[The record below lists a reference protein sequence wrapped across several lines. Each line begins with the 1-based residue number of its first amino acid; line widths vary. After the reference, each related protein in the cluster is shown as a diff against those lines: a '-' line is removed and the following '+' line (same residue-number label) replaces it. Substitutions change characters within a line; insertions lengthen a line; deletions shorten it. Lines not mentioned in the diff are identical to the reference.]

1 MLVGQSDDHDL
12 MPDALFIFLIGRGV
26 LHDGV
31 SFSKYVELSVHSLIM
46 FVSSWACMSKSTYI
60 GKPRKQDRQLGI
72 QLVSNI
78 LYLSSGYCTGKSTY
92 ISA

>member
-26 LHDGV
+26 LHDRV

-46 FVSSWACMSKSTYI
+46 FVSSWACMSKSTHI

-72 QLVSNI
+72 QLVSK
-78 LYLSSGYCTGKSTY
+78 LYIYRLGIARAGRHK
-92 ISA
+92 